1 MFAFRGSE
9 NPVTRKLIAT
19 ALAVGLAMTAAG
31 CNVDPIANKPKS
43 VYVVGDS
50 IVASAAWN
58 NDARFA
64 VPAPE
69 GYSVKVDAF
78 MGQTVADHLAGVRKY
93 ASQNVPERLVI
104 ELGTN
109 DARDGG
115 WTQSDADA
123 YRSLVNSAPDRT
135 CITFVLP
142 AAGPGASASERT
154 QIAAASKAIRQI
166 AAGERRYQVADF
178 ADFHAAHP
186 DLIQPDGI
194 HLRTDG
200 ANAQAVKDTYRDW
213 LWSFIAKCP
222 GAPA

>member
-1 MFAFRGSE
+1 M
-9 NPVTRKLIAT
+9 RKLIVPILALSIAFVAT
-19 ALAVGLAMTAAG
+19 G
-31 CNVDPIANKPKS
+31 CNIDPIANKPKS

-64 VPAPE
+64 VPAPA

-78 MGQTVADHLAGVRKY
+78 MNQTVDDHLAGVRKY
-93 ASQNVPERLVI
+93 AAQDVPERLVI

-109 DARDGG
+109 DARNGG
-115 WTQSDADA
+115 WTQSDVDA
-123 YRSLVNSAPDRT
+123 YRSLVNSALART

-142 AAGPGASASERT
+142 AAGAGATSYERT

-166 AAGERRYQVADF
+166 AAGEQRRQVADF
-178 ADFHAAHP
+178 AAFQAAHP
-186 DLIQPDGI
+186 EFIHADGI
-194 HLRTDG
+194 HLRIED
-200 ANAQAVKDTYRDW
+200 ADAQVVKDAYRDW
-213 LWSFIAKCP
+213 LWSFIANCP